1 MRDFKWI
8 KIDADIFGNEKM
20 LLLESLP
27 NGGEL
32 ILIWIKLL
40 CLAGKSNQS
49 GSFIIGGKPYTDELF
64 SIVFRRPA
72 ELVREALELFSELG
86 MIVRDNGVVCIKN
99 WMNYQSIEQ
108 MEMVR
113 EQSKE
118 KAAKYRENQKIE
130 LIREQ
135 TKDRVAKHREKQKIE
150 QKKQSE
156 AKDKKENV
164 TQDVTQDVTQC
175 NAECN
180 AMCNAE
186 CNAIEETI
194 EENREEKNRIEKNRG
209 DKRRIEESMYVSER
223 PSDEVFDKTIHPSVR
238 PYDRPDVTN
247 EEKENLKPVSGMGR
261 DVVYLSSRQIEELI
275 EKLGEELYQAYLDRL
290 SSFIIERRARI
301 KHHYE
306 TILRWYEKDRREGT
320 LPIVD
325 SVYKGAMTER
335 EEKKSECASP
345 CYSTGNSG
353 SEKNDLPRFGS
364 FDYKEAFEE
373 AMRRTYAAYKDIE
386 EDF

>member
-1 MRDFKWI
+1 MGDFKWI
-8 KIDADIFGNEKM
+8 KVATDIFDNEKM
-20 LLLESLP
+20 LLIESMP
-27 NGGEL
+27 DASE
-32 ILIWIKLL
+32 IMIIWLKLL
-40 CLAGKSNQS
+40 CMAGKSNHT
-49 GSFIIGGKPYTDELF
+49 GRFTIGGKPYTNDIF
-64 SIVFRRPA
+64 AIIFRRPVEIVKRA
-72 ELVREALELFSELG
+72 MDIFEELG
-86 MIVRDNGVVCIKN
+86 MIVRDGDVVSIKN
-99 WMNYQSIEQ
+99 WKNYQSIDQ

-156 AKDKKENV
+156 AKDKKE
-164 TQDVTQDVTQC
+164 DVTQDVTQC

-209 DKRRIEESMYVSER
+209 DKSRIEESMYVSER

-247 EEKENLKPVSGMGR
+247 EEEEDLKPVSGMGR

>member
-1 MRDFKWI
+1 
-8 KIDADIFGNEKM
+8 
-20 LLLESLP
+20 
-27 NGGEL
+27 
-32 ILIWIKLL
+32 
-40 CLAGKSNQS
+40 
-49 GSFIIGGKPYTDELF
+49 
-64 SIVFRRPA
+64 
-72 ELVREALELFSELG
+72 
-86 MIVRDNGVVCIKN
+86 
-99 WMNYQSIEQ
+99 

-118 KAAKYRENQKIE
+118 KAAKSRENQKIE

-156 AKDKKENV
+156 AKDKKE
-164 TQDVTQDVTQC
+164 DVTQDVTQC
-175 NAECN
+175 NAE
-180 AMCNAE
+180 CNAE

-209 DKRRIEESMYVSER
+209 DKSRIEESMYVSER

-238 PYDRPDVTN
+238 PYDHPDVTN
-247 EEKENLKPVSGMGR
+247 EEEEDLKPVSGMGR
-261 DVVYLSSRQIEELI
+261 DVVYLSARQIEELI

-325 SVYKGAMTER
+325 SVYKGAMSER

-364 FDYKEAFEE
+364 FDYKEAFAE

>member
-1 MRDFKWI
+1 MGDFKWI
-8 KIDADIFGNEKM
+8 KVATDIFDNDKM
-20 LLLESLP
+20 LLIESMP
-27 NGGEL
+27 DASE
-32 ILIWIKLL
+32 IMIIWFKLL
-40 CLAGKSNQS
+40 CMAGKSNYT
-49 GSFIIGGKPYTDELF
+49 GRFTIGGKPYTNDIF
-64 SIVFRRPA
+64 AIIFRRPVEMVKRA
-72 ELVREALELFSELG
+72 MDIFEELG

-156 AKDKKENV
+156 AKDKKEDVTQPVTQPV

-194 EENREEKNRIEKNRG
+194 EENREEKNIEEKNRG
-209 DKRRIEESMYVSER
+209 DKSRSEESKYVYAADTPQPTNR
-223 PSDEVFDKTIHPSVR
+223 SDERNNDDDI
-238 PYDRPDVTN
+238 
-247 EEKENLKPVSGMGR
+247 LKPISENGR
-261 DVVYLSSRQIEELI
+261 DVVYLTDAQVRELT
-275 EKLGEELYQAYLDRL
+275 EKLGDDLYRAYLDRL
-290 SSFIIERRARI
+290 STFIIEKRARI
-301 KHHYE
+301 RNHRAI
-306 TILRWYEKDRREGT
+306 ILRWYEEDKRNGT
-320 LPIVD
+320 LPVTD
-325 SVYKGAMTER
+325 SRSR
-335 EEKKSECASP
+335 ELATSKP
-345 CYSTGNSG
+345 N
-353 SEKNDLPRFGS
+353 SEKEERTRYGD
-364 FDYKEAFEE
+364 FDPKDAFEF
-373 AMRRTYAAYKDIE
+373 ALKRTFGDEYECKM
-386 EDF
+386 DF